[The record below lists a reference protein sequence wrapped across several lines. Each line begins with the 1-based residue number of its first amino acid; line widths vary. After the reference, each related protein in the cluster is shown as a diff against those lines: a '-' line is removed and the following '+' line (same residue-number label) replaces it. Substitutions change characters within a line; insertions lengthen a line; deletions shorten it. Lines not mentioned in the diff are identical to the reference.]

1 MTHSNEETSAN
12 INEDSTHRRIL
23 LTIILASS
31 VAWVPSFLAGILLLD
46 IGETFNQPIGVVGQ
60 LFTGARI
67 VGVVTALLLGMFT
80 VRYRSKKLL
89 IVGLVAFEF
98 FSVGSSLAPSF
109 STLLVLFSVSGLG
122 LAIVMPMSMSLVGE
136 HLPPEKRANAIGL
149 ISAFTAVPGLLYG
162 PLIGFVVNIG
172 GWRLALLVFILP
184 LSLLGL
190 LAVVR
195 WLPTGSNGT
204 ENEGGNVDLLMGF
217 KEIVGNRSALASLIG
232 YALALASMTAVASYS
247 PSYLRETFPV
257 STEFVSTV
265 FSGVNI
271 LYSLGSVACARTVD
285 RFGRKRVLI
294 GSLFLESI
302 LVLVSM
308 NTSNLWLALTIIY
321 LSYMMMGF
329 VYTVAI
335 SLALEQLPGFQGT
348 MMSLN
353 TAAGN
358 LGMAIGSAAGGLILL
373 LYDYGPVS
381 LSLGALG
388 VIATI
393 TYQTQVKDPT
403 PSTNI

>member
-1 MTHSNEETSAN
+1 MTPRNEDTSSK
-12 INEDSTHRRIL
+12 INEDSTHRKIL

-89 IVGLVAFEF
+89 IVGLVAFVF

-149 ISAFTAVPGLLYG
+149 ISASTAVPGLLYG

-172 GWRLALLVFILP
+172 GWRLVLLVFILP
-184 LSLLGL
+184 LAL
-190 LAVVR
+190 LAVVK

-204 ENEGGNVDLLMGF
+204 ENEGGNVDLLKGF

-403 PSTNI
+403 PSKNI